1 METRKLRILIIV
13 LVLALIATGCS
24 GPGAQGGS
32 AEDYPSEEIRL
43 IIPYAAGGPTDIS
56 GRAVGAYLEEN
67 LGQPVVVENITGA
80 SATVGTGELVSSPPD
95 GYTLLV
101 ATTSPLVLV
110 PLIDDVG
117 YDKDDV
123 ETIGVS
129 IETPAVLA
137 VNTNSQYE
145 TAEQFFEAAA
155 ADPGG
160 LSVGLPG
167 ANTPQGVE
175 LMRLRD
181 EYGIEVSPVPFEGDS
196 EAVTA
201 LLGGN
206 IDALFDPA
214 GEVVMTP
221 IEDGE
226 FRPLA
231 VGPEERVEYL
241 PDTPTLSELGY
252 ENLTLSTST
261 YGLVA
266 PKGTPSEIIS
276 KLESTL
282 EQALQDP
289 EVREQI
295 NERYIPQEFIDAEGF
310 RALLDDTWNTYEPI
324 LSRNGG

>member
-1 METRKLRILIIV
+1 MRRKLRILIMV
-13 LVLALIATGCS
+13 LVLALVATGCS

-67 LGQPVVVENITGA
+67 LGQPVVVENIPGA
-80 SATVGTGELVSSPPD
+80 SATVGIGELVASPPD
-95 GYTLLV
+95 GYTLAV

-110 PLIDDVG
+110 PLQEDVG

-129 IETPAVLA
+129 IQTPAVLA
-137 VNTNSQYE
+137 VRTDSEFE

-181 EYGIEVSPVPFEGDS
+181 EYGIEVSPVPFEGNA

-201 LLGGN
+201 LHGGN
-206 IDALFDPA
+206 IDAFFLPV
-214 GEVVMTP
+214 GEAEMTP
-221 IEDGE
+221 IEEGE

-231 VGPEERVEYL
+231 VGPEERLEYL
-241 PDTPTLSELGY
+241 PDTPTLRELGY

-261 YGLVA
+261 YGVVA

-295 NERYIPQEFIDAEGF
+295 NERYIPEEFIDAEGF

-324 LSRNGG
+324 LSRNEG

>member
-1 METRKLRILIIV
+1 MRRKLRILIIV
-13 LVLALIATGCS
+13 LVLALVATGCS

-67 LGQPVVVENITGA
+67 LGQPFVVENIPGA
-80 SATVGTGELVSSPPD
+80 SATVGIGELVASPPD
-95 GYTLLV
+95 GYTLAV

-110 PLIDDVG
+110 PLLEDVG

-123 ETIGVS
+123 ETIGVT
-129 IETPAVLA
+129 IEGPAVLA
-137 VNTNSQYE
+137 VHTGSQFE
-145 TAEQFFEAAA
+145 TAELFFEAAA
-155 ADPGG
+155 ANPGG

-181 EYGIEVSPVPFEGDS
+181 EYGIEVSPVPFEGNS

-206 IDALFDPA
+206 VDAFFLPV
-214 GEVVMTP
+214 GEAEMTP
-221 IEDGE
+221 IEEGE

-241 PDTPTLSELGY
+241 PDTPTLRELGY
-252 ENLTLSTST
+252 ENLTLSTSV

-266 PKGTPSEIIS
+266 PKGTPTEILS
-276 KLESTL
+276 TLESTL

-295 NERYIPQEFIDAEGF
+295 NERYIPEEFIDGEGF
-310 RALLDDTWNTYEPI
+310 RAVLDETWNTYEPL

>member
-1 METRKLRILIIV
+1 MRRKLRILIIV
-13 LVLALIATGCS
+13 LVLALVATGCS

-67 LGQPVVVENITGA
+67 LGQPFVVENVPGA
-80 SATVGTGELVSSPPD
+80 SATVGIGELVASPPD
-95 GYTLLV
+95 GYTLAV

-110 PLIDDVG
+110 PLLEDVG

-123 ETIGVS
+123 ETIGVT
-129 IETPAVLA
+129 IEGPAVLA
-137 VNTNSQYE
+137 VHTGSQFE
-145 TAEQFFEAAA
+145 TAELFFEAAA
-155 ADPGG
+155 ANPGG

-181 EYGIEVSPVPFEGDS
+181 EYGIEVSPVPFEGNS

-206 IDALFDPA
+206 VDAFFLPV
-214 GEVVMTP
+214 GEAEMTP
-221 IEDGE
+221 IEEGE

-241 PDTPTLSELGY
+241 PDTPTLRELGY
-252 ENLTLSTST
+252 ENLTLSTSV

-266 PKGTPSEIIS
+266 PKGTPSEILS
-276 KLESTL
+276 TLESTL

-295 NERYIPQEFIDAEGF
+295 NERYIPQEFIDGEGF
-310 RALLDDTWNTYEPI
+310 RAVLDETWNTYEPL

>member
-1 METRKLRILIIV
+1 MRRKLRILIIV
-13 LVLALIATGCS
+13 LVLALVATGCS

-67 LGQPVVVENITGA
+67 LGQPFVVENIPGA
-80 SATVGTGELVSSPPD
+80 SATVGIGELVASPPD
-95 GYTLLV
+95 GYTLAV

-110 PLIDDVG
+110 PLQEDVG
-117 YDKDDV
+117 CDKDDV
-123 ETIGVS
+123 ETIGVT
-129 IETPAVLA
+129 IEGPAVLA
-137 VNTNSQYE
+137 VNTGSQFE
-145 TAEQFFEAAA
+145 TAVQFFEAAA
-155 ADPGG
+155 ANPGG

-181 EYGIEVSPVPFEGDS
+181 EYGIEVSPVPFEGNS

-206 IDALFDPA
+206 VDAFFLPV
-214 GEVVMTP
+214 GEAEMTP
-221 IEDGE
+221 IEEGE

-241 PDTPTLSELGY
+241 PDTPTLRELGY
-252 ENLTLSTST
+252 ENLTLSTSV

-266 PKGTPSEIIS
+266 PKGTPTEILS
-276 KLESTL
+276 TLESTL

-295 NERYIPQEFIDAEGF
+295 NERYIPQEFIDGEGF
-310 RALLDDTWNTYEPI
+310 RAVLDETWNTYEPI

>member
-1 METRKLRILIIV
+1 VRRKLGILIIV
-13 LVLALIATGCS
+13 LVLALVATGCS

-32 AEDYPSEEIRL
+32 AEDYPSEEIRF

-67 LGQPVVVENITGA
+67 LGQPFVVENIPGA
-80 SATVGTGELVSSPPD
+80 SATVGIGELVASPPD
-95 GYTLLV
+95 GYTLAV

-110 PLIDDVG
+110 PLLEDVG

-123 ETIGVS
+123 ETIGVT
-129 IETPAVLA
+129 IEGPAVLA
-137 VNTNSQYE
+137 VNTGSQFE

-155 ADPGG
+155 ANPGG

-181 EYGIEVSPVPFEGDS
+181 EYGIEVSPVPFEGNS

-201 LLGGN
+201 LLGEN
-206 IDALFDPA
+206 IDAFFLPV
-214 GEVVMTP
+214 GEAEMTP
-221 IEDGE
+221 IEEGE
-226 FRPLA
+226 FRALA

-241 PDTPTLSELGY
+241 PDTPTLRELGY
-252 ENLTLSTST
+252 ENLTLSTSV

-266 PKGTPSEIIS
+266 PKGTPTEILS
-276 KLESTL
+276 TLESTL

-295 NERYIPQEFIDAEGF
+295 NERYIPQEFIDGEGF
-310 RALLDDTWNTYEPI
+310 RAVLDETWNTYEPL
-324 LSRNGG
+324 LSQNGG

>member
-1 METRKLRILIIV
+1 MRRKLGILIIV
-13 LVLALIATGCS
+13 LVLALVATGCS

-32 AEDYPSEEIRL
+32 AEDYPSEEIRF

-67 LGQPVVVENITGA
+67 LGQPFVVENIPGA
-80 SATVGTGELVSSPPD
+80 SATVGIGELVASPPD
-95 GYTLLV
+95 GYTLAV

-110 PLIDDVG
+110 PLQEDVG
-117 YDKDDV
+117 FDKDDV
-123 ETIGVS
+123 ETIGVT
-129 IETPAVLA
+129 IEGPAVLA
-137 VNTNSQYE
+137 VNRGSHFE

-155 ADPGG
+155 ANPGG

-196 EAVTA
+196 EAVAA
-201 LLGGN
+201 LLGEN

-214 GEVVMTP
+214 GEVVMNP

-241 PDTPTLSELGY
+241 PDTPTLRELGY
-252 ENLTLSTST
+252 ENLTLSTSV

-266 PKGTPSEIIS
+266 PKGTPTEILS
-276 KLESTL
+276 TLESTL

-295 NERYIPQEFIDAEGF
+295 NERYIPPEFIDGEGF
-310 RALLDDTWNTYEPI
+310 RAVLDETWNTYEPL

>member
-1 METRKLRILIIV
+1 VRRKLGILIIV
-13 LVLALIATGCS
+13 LVLALLATGCS

-32 AEDYPSEEIRL
+32 AEDYPSEEIRF

-67 LGQPVVVENITGA
+67 LGQPFVVENIPGA
-80 SATVGTGELVSSPPD
+80 SATVGIGELVASPPD
-95 GYTLLV
+95 GYTLAV

-110 PLIDDVG
+110 PLQEDVG

-123 ETIGVS
+123 ETIGVT
-129 IETPAVLA
+129 IEGPAVLA
-137 VNTNSQYE
+137 VNTGSQFE

-155 ADPGG
+155 ANPGG

-181 EYGIEVSPVPFEGDS
+181 EYGIEVSPVPFEGNS

-201 LLGGN
+201 LLGEN
-206 IDALFDPA
+206 IDAFFLPV
-214 GEVVMTP
+214 GEAEMTP
-221 IEDGE
+221 IEEGE

-241 PDTPTLSELGY
+241 PDTPTLRELGY
-252 ENLTLSTST
+252 ENLTLSTSV

-266 PKGTPSEIIS
+266 PKGTPTEILS
-276 KLESTL
+276 TLESTL

-295 NERYIPQEFIDAEGF
+295 NERYIPPEFIDGEGF
-310 RALLDDTWNTYEPI
+310 RAVLDETWNTYEPL

>member
-1 METRKLRILIIV
+1 
-13 LVLALIATGCS
+13 
-24 GPGAQGGS
+24 
-32 AEDYPSEEIRL
+32 
-43 IIPYAAGGPTDIS
+43 
-56 GRAVGAYLEEN
+56 
-67 LGQPVVVENITGA
+67 
-80 SATVGTGELVSSPPD
+80 
-95 GYTLLV
+95 
-101 ATTSPLVLV
+101 VLV
-110 PLIDDVG
+110 PLLEDVG

-123 ETIGVS
+123 ETIGVT
-129 IETPAVLA
+129 IEGPAVLA
-137 VNTNSQYE
+137 VNTGSQFE

-155 ADPGG
+155 ANPGG

-181 EYGIEVSPVPFEGDS
+181 EYGIEVSPVPFEGNS

-201 LLGGN
+201 LLGEN
-206 IDALFDPA
+206 IDAFFLPV
-214 GEVVMTP
+214 GEAEMTP
-221 IEDGE
+221 IEEGE

-241 PDTPTLSELGY
+241 PDTPTLRELGY
-252 ENLTLSTST
+252 ENLTLSTSV

-266 PKGTPSEIIS
+266 PKGTPTEILS
-276 KLESTL
+276 TLESTL

-295 NERYIPQEFIDAEGF
+295 NERYIPPEFIDGEGF
-310 RALLDDTWNTYEPI
+310 RAVLDETWNTYEPL

>member
-1 METRKLRILIIV
+1 MRRKLRILIIV
-13 LVLALIATGCS
+13 LVLALVATGCS

-67 LGQPVVVENITGA
+67 LGQPFVVENVPGA
-80 SATVGTGELVSSPPD
+80 SATVGIGELVASPPD
-95 GYTLLV
+95 GYTLAV

-110 PLIDDVG
+110 PLLEDVG

-123 ETIGVS
+123 ETIGVT
-129 IETPAVLA
+129 IEGPAVLA
-137 VNTNSQYE
+137 VHTGSQFE
-145 TAEQFFEAAA
+145 TAELFFEAAA
-155 ADPGG
+155 ANPGG

-181 EYGIEVSPVPFEGDS
+181 EYGIEVSPVPFEGNS

-206 IDALFDPA
+206 VDAFFLPV
-214 GEVVMTP
+214 GEAEMTP
-221 IEDGE
+221 IEEGE

-241 PDTPTLSELGY
+241 PDTPTLRELGY
-252 ENLTLSTST
+252 ENLTLSTSV

-266 PKGTPSEIIS
+266 PKGTPSEILS
-276 KLESTL
+276 TLESTL

-295 NERYIPQEFIDAEGF
+295 NERYIPQEFIDGEGF
-310 RALLDDTWNTYEPI
+310 RAVLDETWNTYEPI